1 MCYIPSESYIRA
13 LPDGDNHNLL
23 SYLCS
28 VQNSR
33 PPANQ
38 KTKTGV
44 EPTILPIATL
54 FILALFQCV
63 YSKGKIIFQYKVINL
78 VNAWHS
84 QKIINKLQ

>member
-1 MCYIPSESYIRA
+1 MGYKSTDGWIPLLFLWQIYMCYIPSETYVRA
-13 LPDGDNHNLL
+13 LPDGGIYKLL

-44 EPTILPIATL
+44 KPTILPIVML

-63 YSKGKIIFQYKVINL
+63 YSNVYSNVLI
-78 VNAWHS
+78 
-84 QKIINKLQ
+84 